1 MTWHLAPLAAFDLET
16 TGVDV
21 ETDRIVTAT
30 LVRIHGRQ
38 TVTRSWIVNPGIPIP
53 AEATAVHGITDETAR
68 RDGQNPTI
76 ACAEILAELD
86 ECWTGGRPVIIYN
99 ASFDLTLLDREL
111 RRHCQVS
118 LDGLVGTVIDPFVI
132 DKELDRYR
140 KGERTLTATCAH
152 YGVKLEGAHT
162 AEGDALAAARVA
174 WRLAQVY
181 PEHLSRL
188 EELNELQ
195 AMWRRD
201 WAEQFEEWL
210 ALEAVKAGE
219 DPALIEAIDPHWP
232 IRPYQQAAS

>member
-1 MTWHLAPLAAFDLET
+1 MTAAADALVHF
-16 TGVDV
+16 GQDV
-21 ETDRIVTAT
+21 WWRNKE
-30 LVRIHGRQ
+30 
-38 TVTRSWIVNPGIPIP
+38 
-53 AEATAVHGITDETAR
+53 GITILIDSMDERYRHNVANFLMDRAATYAEIKWR
-68 RDGQNPTI
+68 RDWWAGFM
-76 ACAEILAELD
+76 ILADLD

-140 KGERTLTATCAH
+140 KGSRTLTAACEH

-201 WAEQFEEWL
+201 WAEQFTNYLAKKAIEE
-210 ALEAVKAGE
+210 AGSIADVEPIEAVRG
-219 DPALIEAIDPHWP
+219 DWP
-232 IRPYQQAAS
+232 LVPYSEQAAS